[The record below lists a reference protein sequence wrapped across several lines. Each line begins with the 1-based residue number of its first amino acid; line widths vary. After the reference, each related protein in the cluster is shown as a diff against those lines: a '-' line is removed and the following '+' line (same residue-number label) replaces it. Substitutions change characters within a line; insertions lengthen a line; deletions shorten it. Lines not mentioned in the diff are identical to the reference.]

1 MPPFKLTRQMPTE
14 DTEQVN
20 LAKWLDSHKFRWCHV
35 PNGGHRDKI
44 TGARL
49 KAAGVKK
56 GVPDIL
62 IFDQPPLHPGKIGVA
77 LELKRK
83 DGGVLAPHQEEW
95 LEALSER
102 GWFTAV
108 CNGWEAA
115 VKLLTGAGF
124 TRKLSHPQGPRS

>member
-1 MPPFKLTRQMPTE
+1 MPTE
-14 DTEQVN
+14 DAEQVN
-20 LAKWLDSHKFRWCHV
+20 LAKWLDAHKLKWCHV

-62 IFDQPPLHPGKIGVA
+62 IFDHPPLHPGKIGVA
-77 LELKRK
+77 LEVKRS
-83 DGGVLAPHQEEW
+83 DGGVLSPHQEEW
-95 LEALSER
+95 LEALAAR
-102 GWFTAV
+102 GWLTAV

-115 VKLLTGAGF
+115 VKLLREAGF
-124 TRKLSHPQGPRS
+124 TVRLIKPQVKI